1 MTYVG
6 QTGRTL
12 QLHKKEH
19 MQALTNFDAMSS
31 ALAEHAMDTMHEIAW
46 EYAVVLASNP
56 YLHQRYAIEAWHI
69 RSQPSPMNREA
80 GLLPPVYNGLI
91 NKPS

>member
-1 MTYVG
+1 MT
-6 QTGRTL
+6 
-12 QLHKKEH
+12 
-19 MQALTNFDAMSS
+19 S

-46 EYAVVLASNP
+46 EDAVVLASNP
-56 YLHQRYAIEAWHI
+56 YPHQQCAIEAWHI

>member
-12 QLHKKEH
+12 QVRKKEH
-19 MQALTNFDAMSS
+19 MRALTNSDAMTS
-31 ALAEHAMDTMHEIAW
+31 ALAEHAMDTIHKIAW
-46 EYAVVLASNP
+46 EDAVVLASDSYP
-56 YLHQRYAIEAWHI
+56 HQQCAIEAWHI
-69 RSQPSPMNREA
+69 RSQPLPMNREA
-80 GLLPPVYNGLI
+80 SLLPPVYNRLI